1 MDSHEASSSGGFI
14 LSPPPSS
21 VTSASTNTTSALP
34 HPRGAPLRAGG
45 SKESAFIRYVDQ
57 QILHIQ
63 RRFAKRT
70 SPTTA
75 GTNAISHDNTKADAW
90 GDVKGYSSMR
100 QACKDIEELIGVVW
114 VSGTPSLQIPY
125 LLSLGLLVG
134 TVVAGMPPSP
144 KGLFRVVG
152 KLDHAFASLIQGSDI
167 DTGERLP
174 GFGGRRGVSGTEK
187 VRIRSLVE
195 RTRVGVVEAF
205 KRGEFEFEGEEE
217 AEEDVDE
224 DATDVDTDAYM
235 DGELVLEGGDLEG
248 AEDEQ
253 ESYDMQLARVYDRTI
268 QELGDSL
275 EEPSIGIIT
284 EKRG

>member
-1 MDSHEASSSGGFI
+1 MNSNEASGGFI

-21 VTSASTNTTSALP
+21 VTSTSTSATSILP
-34 HPRGAPLRAGG
+34 HPRGTPLRAGG
-45 SKESAFIRYVDQ
+45 SKESAFIRHVDQ

-70 SPTTA
+70 SPNTATTN
-75 GTNAISHDNTKADAW
+75 GVPSISHDNTKADAW

-100 QACKDIEELIGVVW
+100 QACKDIEELVGVVW

-134 TVVAGMPPSP
+134 TVVADMPPSR

-152 KLDHAFASLIQGSDI
+152 KLDHAFASLIQGRDV

-174 GFGGRRGVSGTEK
+174 GFEGRRGVSGTEK

-205 KRGEFEFEGEEE
+205 KRGEFEEEPV
-217 AEEDVDE
+217 DVDE
-224 DATDVDTDAYM
+224 MDVGTDVDM
-235 DGELVLEGGDLEG
+235 EMEGELVLEGDDLEG
-248 AEDEQ
+248 AEEEE

-275 EEPSIGIIT
+275 EAPSIGIIT